1 MRERKPPRSFLE
13 PDMVVD
19 LLDVA
24 GEWEASRPGHQRVG
38 RRGLLAL
45 LCLAGPRVGELIA
58 TDRGDFDLA
67 AGRWRIPEAKTDS
80 GRRDVELTMYLRD
93 ELVEHVA
100 SMDGL
105 GRAIGAPGAAL
116 FRLDPVGDRTE
127 AGSVGGPFW
136 AVERANANRAEEGKQ
151 LLPDRIT
158 PHTLR
163 STFASLARGEA
174 QSTVGDG
181 PARARR
187 CPPHPFDLRPGH
199 AAASGRSSG
208 NLAAHAVCW
217 RAREGGVGRGRLA
230 H

>member
-24 GEWEASRPGHQRVG
+24 GEWEASLPGHQRVG

-58 TDRGDFDLA
+58 ADRGDFDLA

-105 GRAIGAPGAAL
+105 GRAIGARAPLFSDSIRSATGPRRDRWAAL
-116 FRLDPVGDRTE
+116 
-127 AGSVGGPFW
+127 
-136 AVERANANRAEEGKQ
+136 
-151 LLPDRIT
+151 
-158 PHTLR
+158 
-163 STFASLARGEA
+163 
-174 QSTVGDG
+174 
-181 PARARR
+181 
-187 CPPHPFDLRPGH
+187 
-199 AAASGRSSG
+199 SGRSSG
-208 NLAAHAVCW
+208 QMPTGPRKESSSFQTASRRTRCAARSRAS
-217 RAREGGVGRGRLA
+217 RARRGAIHGG
-230 H
+230 